1 MGRRWNHGSE
11 SLGHCGAGYLKR
23 WALLLVLL
31 SITAGSVSTGIT
43 PPLFFTFVPTNPPG
57 SGCIGTAAS
66 YAGAG
71 GFCSVLSATV
81 ENHLD
86 GIIVRVSAQTVDTG
100 DSNGGVLDMSN
111 WSGADSGS
119 GLYRFALFNGN
130 GYNLTASSSCSTTAG
145 VATCNAQTG
154 ITWLPPDGNVCIGG
168 VSVSNYNGCWVLTGA
183 TYSGANLSTFTFN
196 IAGSP
201 ATGNGGY
208 ISAGCAN
215 GGSPKLC
222 KIAIIVQHHRGG
234 ASKNMPDYPFSQAWI
249 NLVVQPWQP
258 STPYVF
264 HQSVTHGGH
273 CYYVTN
279 PIGTNGG
286 GITSATDPG
295 NFSISGGTSVDNTI
309 TWKDNGATNCLPQ
322 ESLVGPGYAGGGN
335 APTSYAGGGAFYN
348 VNSTVGA
355 GVANCTPSTCVA
367 DDVGLG
373 FPVFFETPY
382 LTWINA
388 FNAIPMDSFGNPSAV
403 YHYAQVVWEPQL
415 LYLRFG
421 GMDNGEWNKFL
432 AGTDQSASAGTA
444 TGAGWVTGGMTYA
457 QFRGAYLDA
466 YANSFFTNI
475 VTAWKASGATYQLD
489 SGTNCFAGGNGA
501 GKCLDYSQDIVANAK
516 AASLNYGFG
525 NQGWW
530 IQDPG
535 VNAAGSCASA
545 VTGCEWVTFP
555 LYQAQDQAL
564 GNIRHIQ
571 LQAPTCPAN
580 GNAGHCTNPTEGSL
594 AGFAQLA
601 TQHRVTVIE
610 WFSSEL
616 SCTYDSRY
624 TYANGVASG
633 CEYADMQAD
642 NYQYFMNNLL
652 KGLPSFTSA
661 SSGTSTL
668 AGTSSIQ

>member
-1 MGRRWNHGSE
+1 MTRR
-11 SLGHCGAGYLKR
+11 LIL
-23 WALLLVLL
+23 ALLLMTVC
-31 SITAGSVSTGIT
+31 AGAVSTGIT

-66 YAGAG
+66 YATAG

-81 ENHLD
+81 ENKID
-86 GIIVRVSAQTVDTG
+86 GIVVRVSAQTVDTG
-100 DSNGGVLDMSN
+100 DSNGGILDMSN
-111 WSGADSGS
+111 WAGADSGS

-130 GYNLTASSSCSTTAG
+130 GYNLAASNSCTQAVG
-145 VATCNAQTG
+145 VATCTAQTG
-154 ITWLPPDGNVCIGG
+154 INWLPPDGNVCVGG
-168 VSVSNYNGCWVLTGA
+168 VSISNYNGCFALTGA
-183 TYSGANLSTFTFN
+183 TYTGANLNTFSYNVSGNPGT
-196 IAGSP
+196 A
-201 ATGNGGY
+201 NGGY
-208 ISAGCAN
+208 ISAGCGN

-222 KIAIIVQHHRGG
+222 KIAIIIQHHRGG
-234 ASKNMPDYPFSQAWI
+234 ATKNMPDYPFSQAWS
-249 NLVVQPWQP
+249 NLVTQQWQP
-258 STPYVF
+258 NTRYVF
-264 HQSVTHGGH
+264 HQSVFNGTH

-279 PIGTNGG
+279 PIDANGG
-286 GITSATDPG
+286 GFSSATNPG
-295 NFSISGGTSVDNTI
+295 NFSTSGGTSLDNTI

-322 ESLVGPGYAGGGN
+322 ESLVGPSYAGGGN

-355 GVANCTPSTCVA
+355 GVANCTPSACSS
-367 DDVGLG
+367 DDVGVG

-382 LTWINA
+382 LTWINQ
-388 FNAIPMDSFGNPSAV
+388 FNAIPADAFGNPGAV

-432 AGTDQSASAGTA
+432 ATVDQNASAGIADGA
-444 TGAGWVTGGMTYA
+444 TWVTGGMTYN
-457 QFRGAYLDA
+457 QLRNTYIDTYGA
-466 YANSFFTNI
+466 SFYKNI
-475 VTAWKASGATYQLD
+475 VAAWIASGATYKLD
-489 SGTNCFAGGNGA
+489 TGTNCFAGGNGA

-516 AASLNYGFG
+516 AASTQYGFG

-535 VNAAGSCASA
+535 VNAAGSCPSA
-545 VTGCEWVTFP
+545 VTGCEWVTFGV
-555 LYQAQDQAL
+555 YQAQDQAL

-571 LQAPTCPAN
+571 LQAPTCPVN
-580 GNAGHCTNPTEGSL
+580 GNQGHCTNPLEGSL

-633 CEYADMQAD
+633 CEFADMQAD

-661 SSGTSTL
+661 STGTSAIT
-668 AGTSSIQ
+668 GVSSLQ